1 MFTIEELIKM
11 GLSEK
16 DANAILEG
24 IKKNDEGKIPLS
36 RLNEVIKER
45 DGYKSQLN
53 TLQTDLNNLKTESKD
68 AETLK
73 NEILNLR
80 NENEKNTLQFKEEF
94 KKLKIENAIEVALMD
109 AKVKNPKAVKPFIN
123 LSDILLTE
131 DGKNVVGLKEQIDK
145 LKEDEATSFLFES
158 SDKKINGITPNN
170 SIKDPKPIKKDSE
183 KSYWDYVDELE
194 NE

>member
-1 MFTIEELIKM
+1 MFTLEELIKM

-16 DANAILEG
+16 DANAVLEG
-24 IKKNDEGKIPLS
+24 IKKSDEGKIPLS

-45 DGYKSQLN
+45 DGYKTQLN
-53 TLQTDLNNLKTESKD
+53 TLQTDLNNLKIESKD
-68 AETLK
+68 NETLK

-80 NENEKNTLQFKEEF
+80 NENEKNNLQFKEEF

-145 LKEDEATSFLFES
+145 LKEDEATSFLFET
-158 SDKKINGITPNN
+158 SDKTINGITPNN
-170 SIKDPKPIKKDSE
+170 SIKDPKPPKKDSE
-183 KSYWDYVDELE
+183 KTYWDYVDELE